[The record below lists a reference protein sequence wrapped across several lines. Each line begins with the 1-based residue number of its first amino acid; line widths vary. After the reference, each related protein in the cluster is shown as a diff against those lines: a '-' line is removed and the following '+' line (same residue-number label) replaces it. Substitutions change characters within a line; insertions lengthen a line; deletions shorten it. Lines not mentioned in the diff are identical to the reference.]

1 MCSSDLNWKSVGQ
14 CPTNLLPPKNCRQ
27 CLQNL
32 PRQFTRRCR
41 VNWRGR
47 FCRHCLQFFGGSRF
61 VGHCPTDFQFGR
73 RRLLNKFGRRFA
85 RQCLANLKR
94 HELFR
99 RCLNNWRTSPPTGS
113 FRQCLNN
120 YLGRP
125 SQEKPAH
132 HAEIDIA
139 EATTKAFGQI
149 TRKPTNHLFAIL
161 RPHLALLHKLHDAPP
176 DFPIRRSEDGGIAAL
191 LEEARRQSARSV
203 NAILTATYWEI
214 GRRIVE
220 FVQAGETRAEYG
232 EEVLVNLSRDLT
244 KKFGRGFT
252 RDNLQRMKSFYQLWP
267 YNQISA
273 TLARQPVL
281 IGVVA
286 RICGT
291 PSHKSLTADIFQT
304 SSAALGICGTVSHK
318 SADTGKLQTASAK
331 SATPIYA
338 TVSRKSE
345 IDTELYLEALCHA
358 FPLSWSHY
366 VRLLSVEKP
375 EARAFYETES
385 LRGGWSVRQLDRQ
398 VSTLFYERT
407 ALAKNKAKLLTTGA
421 KARSEDAV
429 SVEEEIK
436 SPFVLEFL
444 GLRDDYAENDL
455 EDSLVRHLEAFLLE
469 LGNDFTFVARQKKIR
484 VGKQWY
490 RIDLLLF
497 HRRLR
502 CLFIFDLKLG
512 RFTHADAGQMNLY
525 VNYAAEHLSLAD
537 ENPPVGLI
545 LCSEHDEAVA
555 RYSMG
560 NLTNK
565 ILAAQYKL
573 ALPDPRLL
581 EKEIE
586 KTRRMLESRMK
597 LGYKSVVRNGKLGT
611 AFGKTK

>member
-1 MCSSDLNWKSVGQ
+1 MSV
-14 CPTNLLPPKNCRQ
+14 K
-27 CLQNL
+27 
-32 PRQFTRRCR
+32 
-41 VNWRGR
+41 
-47 FCRHCLQFFGGSRF
+47 
-61 VGHCPTDFQFGR
+61 
-73 RRLLNKFGRRFA
+73 
-85 RQCLANLKR
+85 
-94 HELFR
+94 
-99 RCLNNWRTSPPTGS
+99 
-113 FRQCLNN
+113 
-120 YLGRP
+120 
-125 SQEKPAH
+125 
-132 HAEIDIA
+132 
-139 EATTKAFGQI
+139 TTK
-149 TRKPTNHLFAIL
+149 RKSFSVTHVTKRVPGSNYHAWS
-161 RPHLALLHKLHDAPP
+161 D
-176 DFPIRRSEDGGIAAL
+176 GIAAL
-191 LEEARRQSARSV
+191 LEEARRQSARHV

-220 FVQAGETRAEYG
+220 FAQQGEARAEYG
-232 EEVLVNLSRDLT
+232 DEVLGKLSRDLT
-244 KKFGRGFT
+244 KKFGRGFAH
-252 RDNLQRMKSFYQLWP
+252 DNLQRMRLFYQAWP
-267 YNQISA
+267 VETIYA
-273 TLARQPVL
+273 TLSR
-281 IGVVA
+281 
-286 RICGT
+286 
-291 PSHKSLTADIFQT
+291 KSLELKIVQAASEKFLLAEKSQT
-304 SSAALGICGTVSHK
+304 LSAES
-318 SADTGKLQTASAK
+318 GK
-331 SATPIYA
+331 PIYA

-375 EARAFYETES
+375 EARKFYETES

-407 ALAKNKAKLLTTGA
+407 ALAKNKAKLLTDGA
-421 KARSEDAV
+421 KSRPEDAV

-436 SPFVLEFL
+436 TPFVLEFL
-444 GLRDDYAENDL
+444 GLRDDYAESDL
-455 EDSLVRHLEAFLLE
+455 EDALVRHLEAFLLE

-525 VNYAAEHLSLAD
+525 VNYAAEHLTLKG

-560 NLTNK
+560 NVTNK

-573 ALPDPRLL
+573 ALPDPRLI

-586 KTRRMLESRMK
+586 KTRRMLELRVK
-597 LGYKSVVRNGKLGT
+597 IGYKEFRAKQNRL
-611 AFGKTK
+611 

>member
-1 MCSSDLNWKSVGQ
+1 M
-14 CPTNLLPPKNCRQ
+14 
-27 CLQNL
+27 
-32 PRQFTRRCR
+32 
-41 VNWRGR
+41 
-47 FCRHCLQFFGGSRF
+47 
-61 VGHCPTDFQFGR
+61 
-73 RRLLNKFGRRFA
+73 
-85 RQCLANLKR
+85 
-94 HELFR
+94 
-99 RCLNNWRTSPPTGS
+99 
-113 FRQCLNN
+113 
-120 YLGRP
+120 
-125 SQEKPAH
+125 
-132 HAEIDIA
+132 
-139 EATTKAFGQI
+139 
-149 TRKPTNHLFAIL
+149 
-161 RPHLALLHKLHDAPP
+161 
-176 DFPIRRSEDGGIAAL
+176 
-191 LEEARRQSARSV
+191 LEEARRQSARHV

-220 FVQAGETRAEYG
+220 YVQAGEARAEYG
-232 EEVLVNLSRDLT
+232 EEVLERLARDLT

-286 RICGT
+286 KICGT
-291 PSHKSLTADIFQT
+291 PSHKSAAKLIQQT
-304 SSAALGICGTVSHK
+304 SSAELEICGTLSHK
-318 SADTGKLQTASAK
+318 SADAGKCQTMSDK
-331 SATPIYA
+331 SPAPIYA

-366 VRLLSVEKP
+366 VRLLSVEQP
-375 EARAFYETES
+375 EARKFYETES

-407 ALAKNKAKLLTTGA
+407 ALAKNKARLLTNGA
-421 KARSEDAV
+421 KARPEDAV

-436 SPFVLEFL
+436 SPYVLEFL
-444 GLRDDYAENDL
+444 NLRDDYAENDL
-455 EDSLVRHLEAFLLE
+455 EDALVRHLEAFLLE

-490 RIDLLLF
+490 RLDLLLF

-525 VNYAAEHLSLAD
+525 VNYAAEHLTLEG

-560 NLTNK
+560 NVTNK

-573 ALPDPRLL
+573 ALPDPRLI
-581 EKEIE
+581 EKEIQ
-586 KTRRMLESRMK
+586 KTRRMLELRMK
-597 LGYKSVVRNGKLGT
+597 VGYKTTINVRHKQR
-611 AFGKTK
+611 